1 MIPVLQIK
9 TLRKHHLQNLILSAI
24 GLGLLL
30 LAFFSATI
38 GAFPISLKSMLSVF
52 LSPLGEFSEIHSIQ
66 ESNVL
71 LHIRIPRI
79 FLAALVGGG
88 LAVSGAALQGL
99 FRNPLVEP
107 GLIGVSSGGALFA
120 VLFIVFGAYFPF
132 LSGLFGSFGL
142 PIFAF
147 AGSLINVLLVYNM
160 ANSRGKTDISLLIL
174 AGVALTA
181 LSGALIG
188 LTLFYADEAALRN
201 FTFWSLGDVGGAN
214 WDKVKVGLLLILI
227 PSGLIMRQFRN
238 LNALAMGENEAFHMG
253 VNVQEVKY
261 GVLLLSALVVGVGVS
276 MTGTIGFVGLIVP
289 HLIRLQFGA
298 DHRLVLPGSFLLGAT
313 LLTGADLLART
324 IVVPA
329 EMPVGIITAVIGS
342 PFFIWLIVNVKKI
355 RT

>member
-1 MIPVLQIK
+1 M
-9 TLRKHHLQNLILSAI
+9 
-24 GLGLLL
+24 
-30 LAFFSATI
+30 
-38 GAFPISLKSMLSVF
+38 
-52 LSPLGEFSEIHSIQ
+52 
-66 ESNVL
+66 
-71 LHIRIPRI
+71 
-79 FLAALVGGG
+79 AALVGGG

-342 PFFIWLIVNVKKI
+342 PFFIWLIINVKKI